1 MMVGYRLGWGWWI
14 GMLGMVLAGSVVA
27 APARAQQMEALGR
40 LREAFVAGDA
50 NALLRDASDR
60 VEIALLGRSK
70 LYSKAQG
77 TYVLQDFFRR
87 YPPQDFTLQH
97 NEPEAGNWFTTGRYR
112 YKHAEQPLQVYVRFR
127 QKGAQWELREVRIE
141 ERRRE

>member
-1 MMVGYRLGWGWWI
+1 
-14 GMLGMVLAGSVVA
+14 MVLAGIIMP
-27 APARAQQMEALGR
+27 APVQAQQRQALER

-50 NALLRDASDR
+50 NALLREASDR
-60 VEIALLGRSK
+60 IEIALLGRSK
-70 LYSKAQG
+70 LYSKAQA

-87 YPPQDFTLQH
+87 YPPEAFTLQP

-112 YKHAEQPLQVYVRFR
+112 YRHAEQPLQVYVRFL
-127 QKGAQWELREVRIE
+127 QKGTQWELREVRIE